1 MPFSVLLNAMQPV
14 CKEVPVMRMTLVLTL
29 LLLTFP
35 VVTLSAD
42 VERFDVPIGNSPQR
56 GPQDAAVTIIEFLD
70 FQ

>member
-1 MPFSVLLNAMQPV
+1 
-14 CKEVPVMRMTLVLTL
+14 MRMTLVLTL

>member
-1 MPFSVLLNAMQPV
+1 MMKHEAVAAPNAVMQRWV
-14 CKEVPVMRMTLVLTL
+14 EKV
-29 LLLTFP
+29 
-35 VVTLSAD
+35 AD